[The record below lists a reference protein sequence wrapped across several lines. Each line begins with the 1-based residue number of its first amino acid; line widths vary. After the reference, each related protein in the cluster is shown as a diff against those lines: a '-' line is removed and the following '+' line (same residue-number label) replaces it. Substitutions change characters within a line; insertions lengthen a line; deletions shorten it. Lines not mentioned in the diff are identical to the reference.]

1 MNNRSH
7 GYETSV
13 GYSFGFYREM
23 APAWLDFCVL
33 AAGWQRVRRGNA
45 FSYLELGCGQGYGL
59 CLLAA
64 ANSEAEF
71 VGVDFQPEHINHAR
85 SLAQRAGL
93 TNVRFIEADFAD
105 LADDWPKDFG
115 TFDFAALHGI
125 LTWVTPEL
133 RRAVVRCLEH
143 GTHAGSLVYASYNAQ
158 PSWLGSMPF
167 QHVTRLL
174 KKNSA
179 KGSREVIEDSI
190 SLFER
195 LRSGNAAGFEM
206 LPALDE
212 RLRTL
217 RSHDPNYLVHEY
229 LNESWQPLWH
239 SEVAAEM
246 ACAGLSFAGSAT
258 VADNL
263 MPQVLPQALRAPITE
278 QASAAVREDLQD
290 FAINQGFRRDI
301 FSRGPLGPL
310 APESFADDT
319 PIYLVTPPEAGRDVM
334 VRASFGGFPLHE
346 PAITPI
352 VQRLTRGPAQL
363 HELAGAAA
371 SAADLREILI
381 LLLQADVIGIGPA
394 APGKAAAAQRM
405 NQAIASAVS
414 GSAPYEQLA
423 AASLGSAIR
432 VSQIEMLILD
442 AWLECGSAAQAI
454 AEGVA
459 TRMGKRGQGLYH
471 HGRPVAAA
479 DAAQQLRSVAALFL
493 RDILPRWR
501 QLGVVA

>member
-1 MNNRSH
+1 
-7 GYETSV
+7 
-13 GYSFGFYREM
+13 M

-33 AAGWQRVRRGNA
+33 AAGREPVRRGNA
-45 FSYLELGCGQGYGL
+45 FRYLELGCGQGYGL

-64 ANSEAEF
+64 ANSQAEF
-71 VGVDFQPEHINHAR
+71 VGVDFQPEHILHAR
-85 SLAQRAGL
+85 SLAKRAGL
-93 TNVRFIEADFAD
+93 TNVRFAEADFAD
-105 LADDWPKDFG
+105 VAEVWPKDFG
-115 TFDFAALHGI
+115 TFDYVTLHGI
-125 LTWVTPEL
+125 LTWVSPEL
-133 RRAVVRCLEH
+133 RRAAVRCLEH
-143 GTHAGSLVYASYNAQ
+143 GTHAGSLIYASYNAQ

-167 QHVTRLL
+167 QHIARLL
-174 KKNSA
+174 KKSSA
-179 KGSREVIEDSI
+179 KASPEVIEDSI

-195 LRSGNAAGFEM
+195 LRSGKAAGFQM

-263 MPQVLPQALRAPITE
+263 LPDVLPQALRAPILE

-301 FSRGPLGPL
+301 FSRGALAPL
-310 APESFADDT
+310 AQESLAEGT
-319 PIYLVTPPEAGRDVM
+319 TIYLVTPPQAGRDVM
-334 VRASFGGFPLHE
+334 VRTSFGGFPLQQ
-346 PAITPI
+346 PAIAPI
-352 VQRLTRGPAQL
+352 LEKLTSGPANL
-363 HELAGAAA
+363 RELAGAAA

-381 LLLQADVIGIGPA
+381 LLLEADIIGIGPL

-405 NQAIASAVS
+405 NKAIASAVC
-414 GSAPYEQLA
+414 GRAPYEQLA
-423 AASLGSAIR
+423 ASSLGSAIR

-442 AWLECGSAAQAI
+442 AWLECGSAAEAI

-459 TRMGKRGQGLYH
+459 ARMGKMGQGLYH

-479 DAAQQLRSVAALFL
+479 DAAQQLRSVAAVFL
-493 RDILPRWR
+493 QDILPRWR